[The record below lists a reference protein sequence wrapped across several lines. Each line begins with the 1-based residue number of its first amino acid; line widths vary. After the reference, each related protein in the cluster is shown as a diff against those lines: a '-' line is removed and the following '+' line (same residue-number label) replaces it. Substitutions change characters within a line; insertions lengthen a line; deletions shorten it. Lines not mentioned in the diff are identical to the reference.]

1 MSLRILENI
10 AKIPLQLRTRS
21 RASIVHN
28 DVTVR
33 TFATLPEKGKQFFER
48 FLGNSMKPDDNMNEL
63 LDRDKY
69 VLSVISKLSLNRSHR
84 FVEAEE
90 SLRKAGLKPADGEE
104 LDDEEW
110 VEMFNKDTGEWNGP
124 RYGEPT
130 TYGDWQSK
138 GRATDFK

>member
-63 LDRDKY
+63 LDRDK
-69 VLSVISKLSLNRSHR
+69 
-84 FVEAEE
+84 EAEE